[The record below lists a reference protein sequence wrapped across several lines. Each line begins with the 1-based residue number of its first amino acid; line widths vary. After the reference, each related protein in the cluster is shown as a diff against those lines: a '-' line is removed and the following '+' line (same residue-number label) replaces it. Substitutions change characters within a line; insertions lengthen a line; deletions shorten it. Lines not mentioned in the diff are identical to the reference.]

1 MRVKLYVIKRKTKE
15 AARVGE
21 NRSDFSKGS
30 ISKNI
35 LSLALPMTALLA
47 LVLDGSCWWVAAAIQ
62 AESLLKCPLCWQR
75 IRRGRWIHDV
85 TLPEGRS
92 L

>member
-35 LSLALPMTALLA
+35 FSIKFICF
-47 LVLDGSCWWVAAAIQ
+47 V
-62 AESLLKCPLCWQR
+62 
-75 IRRGRWIHDV
+75 
-85 TLPEGRS
+85 
-92 L
+92 